1 MKAADDQEHRLLLD
15 IDGLYD
21 TRFSTLLRLNG
32 EAALQAIRNGYQIR
46 ELDDFETLT
55 NGMVTNEDFQKAY
68 AKRDLDT
75 LKKSIIT
82 GIPIVLINHIQTLME
97 RIERG
102 VNVTRVSIT
111 INTWPYILPGP
122 VIEAIVEALGV
133 LIDPIVS
140 INSRR
145 INTNKLGPTEFKS
158 MFNGWVTY
166 DFDSWF
172 RLHAEEL
179 LYRRAN
185 ELTVIL
191 PRLHISAPEEYDLQ
205 DDEALSKLDKPSLH
219 AMVLEEFIHL
229 EHLPVVDFCFF
240 TPGSYTSSSSS
251 SSSPNLSESSSGSLT

>member
-1 MKAADDQEHRLLLD
+1 MTPENQEHRLLLD
-15 IDGLYD
+15 LDALYD
-21 TRFSTLLRLNG
+21 TRFATLLLLNKD
-32 EAALQAIRNGYQIR
+32 AAIQAVRNGYQIR

-55 NGMVTNEDFQKAY
+55 GGLVTNEQFQKAY
-68 AKRDLDT
+68 AARDLDT

-82 GIPIVLINHIQTLME
+82 GVPLVLITHIETLVE
-97 RIERG
+97 RMERG
-102 VNVTRVSIT
+102 VNVKHVSIT

-133 LIDPIVS
+133 LIQPFVH

-145 INTNKLGPTEFKS
+145 INPKSLNPVTFKG
-158 MFNGWVTY
+158 MFDGWATY

-172 RLHAEEL
+172 AMHHEEL

-191 PRLHISAPEEYDLQ
+191 PRLHISAPEEYETQ
-205 DDEALSKLDKPSLH
+205 EDEAMNKLDKQSLH
-219 AMVLEEFIHL
+219 SMVLEEFIHL

-240 TPGSYTSSSSS
+240 TPGSYGDSSSSS
-251 SSSPNLSESSSGSLT
+251 SPSPNLSESSSGSVT